1 MRKMRKNEVRCFKIS
16 GNAINE
22 LLWELLNING
32 DMLLDIPE
40 KSDVIFH
47 MNWDKE
53 KDELIFSALE
63 FAQPHPVDFKAIDF
77 YRSFLLLI
85 ISHIKVF
92 LFPRKNKQ
100 TYGYCSKIS
109 SDRLMRFILFES
121 VKEFWE

>member
-40 KSDVIFH
+40 KTDVIFH

-77 YRSFLLLI
+77 YINEHIGITTESVFSSSDNLPYKSFLVP
-85 ISHIKVF
+85 K
-92 LFPRKNKQ
+92 KK
-100 TYGYCSKIS
+100 
-109 SDRLMRFILFES
+109 
-121 VKEFWE
+121 

>member
-53 KDELIFSALE
+53 KDE
-63 FAQPHPVDFKAIDF
+63 
-77 YRSFLLLI
+77 
-85 ISHIKVF
+85 
-92 LFPRKNKQ
+92 
-100 TYGYCSKIS
+100 
-109 SDRLMRFILFES
+109 
-121 VKEFWE
+121 